1 MRPGRCDRIPWGL
14 TRIKTH
20 IGGWCSHDS
29 FGAPAPESRW
39 KPHSFAHHGA
49 PLSRGGFFFYQ
60 GLDV

>member
-1 MRPGRCDRIPWGL
+1 LRPGRCDRIPWGL

-20 IGGWCSHDS
+20 IGGCSYHDS
-29 FGAPAPESRW
+29 FGAGAQETRW
-39 KPHSFAHHGA
+39 QRHSFAHGGA